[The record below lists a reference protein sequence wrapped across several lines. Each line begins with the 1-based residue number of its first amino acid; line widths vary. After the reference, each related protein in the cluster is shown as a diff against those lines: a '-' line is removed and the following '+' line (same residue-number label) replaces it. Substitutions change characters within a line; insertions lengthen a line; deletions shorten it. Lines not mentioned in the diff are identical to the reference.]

1 MPLMLAGKL
10 FRGRFLFDGD
20 SMLDHEVEV
29 SGSVSNGTDVSRLA
43 HPPSSGDFGEAG
55 ASRSA

>member
-1 MPLMLAGKL
+1 MLAGKL